1 MHAVTSAAQTLAD
14 ADAAHEMEAQAL
26 SALELAAHV

>member
-26 SALELAAHV
+26 PALDLAAHV